1 MKGGLMKGLI
11 TGMLIGGSAATVFG
25 VMNWQTE
32 KRWNQKARQTG
43 SWISDKADD
52 LARKL

>member
-1 MKGGLMKGLI
+1 MKDGLMKGLI

-32 KRWNQKARQTG
+32 KRWNRLAKQTG
-43 SWISDKADD
+43 NWISDKADD
-52 LARKL
+52 IVKKL